1 MVFAGVGVINSAESQ
16 RHLCHDYGFY
26 CQGNVKNQNLEDRN
40 QELQTWNVK
49 YLKKSCGLS
58 LKLTVPTAHVVL
70 GDAWYEIGFMD
81 SA

>member
-49 YLKKSCGLS
+49 YLKKSLWSIPKIDCSHSTRGAGRRL
-58 LKLTVPTAHVVL
+58 VWNRIY
-70 GDAWYEIGFMD
+70 G
-81 SA
+81 